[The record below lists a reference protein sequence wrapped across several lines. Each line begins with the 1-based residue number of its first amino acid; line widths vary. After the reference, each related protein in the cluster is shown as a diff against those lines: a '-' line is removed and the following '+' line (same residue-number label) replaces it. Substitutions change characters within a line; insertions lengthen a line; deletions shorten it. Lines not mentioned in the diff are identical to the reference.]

1 MAEAKPLI
9 HVAGVLIKTAFNET
23 AVARHPT
30 IKTRARNVDI

>member
-9 HVAGVLIKTAFNET
+9 RVAGVLIKTAFNES
-23 AVARHPT
+23 AIARYPT